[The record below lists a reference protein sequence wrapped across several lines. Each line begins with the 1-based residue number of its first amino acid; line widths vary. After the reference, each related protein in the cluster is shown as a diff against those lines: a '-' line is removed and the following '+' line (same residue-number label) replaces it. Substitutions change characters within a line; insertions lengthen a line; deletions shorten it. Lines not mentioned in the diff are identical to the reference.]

1 MKIVNLAQKVNSK
14 AGALSH
20 GQKQWLEIAMLVG
33 QKPDLML
40 VDEPVAGLTD
50 EETDLTAD
58 LLKSLF

>member
-1 MKIVNLAQKVNSK
+1 MSIVNLQSK
-14 AGALSH
+14 ANIRAGALSH

-33 QKPDLML
+33 QDPDLLL

-58 LLKSLF
+58 VL